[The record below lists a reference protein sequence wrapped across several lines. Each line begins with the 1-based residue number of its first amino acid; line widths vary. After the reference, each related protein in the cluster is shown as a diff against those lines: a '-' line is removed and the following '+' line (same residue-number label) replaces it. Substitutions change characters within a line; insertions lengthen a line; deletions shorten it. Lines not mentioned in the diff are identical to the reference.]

1 VNLGHGVRLLASAG
15 ISGILHHAPDT
26 PISLADIARV
36 ADMKDHLAA
45 LREEYTHAGLSEADL
60 APDPFAMFG
69 RWFADAAELA
79 EPNAMVLATVSP
91 AGQPSS
97 RMVLLKGVDAR
108 GFAFFTNLGSRKATD
123 LAANPRCSLLFPWHG
138 LQRQVRVEGVAELL
152 DRDEVA
158 AYFST
163 RPRGAQLGAWASP
176 QSSVVTSD
184 ELSAR
189 FAGADANYPG
199 DVPAPDF
206 WGGYVVRPR
215 SVEFWQGRQNRM
227 HDRLRYRRE
236 GDTWL
241 TERLAP

>member
-1 VNLGHGVRLLASAG
+1 
-15 ISGILHHAPDT
+15 
-26 PISLADIARV
+26 
-36 ADMKDHLAA
+36 MKDHLAA
-45 LREEYTHAGLSEADL
+45 LREEYTRAGLTETDL
-60 APDPFAMFG
+60 APDPFAMFS
-69 RWFADAAELA
+69 RWFTDAGELP

-97 RMVLLKGVDAR
+97 RIVLLKNFDER
-108 GFAFFTNLGSRKATD
+108 GFVFFTNLDSRKAHD

-138 LQRQVRVEGVAELL
+138 LQRQVRVEGVAEQI

-176 QSSVVTSD
+176 QSSVTTSS
-184 ELSAR
+184 ELESRYA
-189 FAGADANYPG
+189 AASEAYPSE
-199 DVPAPDF
+199 VPAPDF

-236 GDTWL
+236 DGAWI

>member
-1 VNLGHGVRLLASAG
+1 
-15 ISGILHHAPDT
+15 
-26 PISLADIARV
+26 
-36 ADMKDHLAA
+36 MKDHLAA
-45 LREEYTHAGLSEADL
+45 LREEYTRAGLSEADL
-60 APDPFAMFG
+60 APDPFSMFSL
-69 RWFADAAELA
+69 WFIDAGELP

-97 RMVLLKGVDAR
+97 RIVLLKNFDER
-108 GFAFFTNLGSRKATD
+108 GFVFFTNLDSRKAHD

-138 LQRQVRVEGVAELL
+138 LQRQVRVEGVAEQI

-176 QSSVVTSD
+176 QSSVTTSA
-184 ELSAR
+184 ELEAR
-189 FAGADANYPG
+189 YADADDTYPSE
-199 DVPAPDF
+199 VPAPDF

-236 GDTWL
+236 DGAWI

>member
-1 VNLGHGVRLLASAG
+1 
-15 ISGILHHAPDT
+15 
-26 PISLADIARV
+26 
-36 ADMKDHLAA
+36 MKDHLAA
-45 LREEYTHAGLSEADL
+45 LREEYTRAGLTEDDL
-60 APDPFAMFG
+60 APDPFSMFSL
-69 RWFADAAELA
+69 WFIDAGELP
-79 EPNAMVLATVSP
+79 EPNAMVLATVSQ

-97 RMVLLKGVDAR
+97 RMVLLKNFDER
-108 GFAFFTNLGSRKATD
+108 GFVFFTNLDSRKAHD

-138 LQRQVRVEGVAELL
+138 LQRQVRVEGVAEQI

-176 QSSVVTSD
+176 QSSVTTSA
-184 ELSAR
+184 ELDTR
-189 FAGADANYPG
+189 FAEAAAAYPSE
-199 DVPAPDF
+199 VPAPDF

-215 SVEFWQGRQNRM
+215 AVEFWQGRLNRM

-236 GDTWL
+236 DGAWV

>member
-1 VNLGHGVRLLASAG
+1 
-15 ISGILHHAPDT
+15 
-26 PISLADIARV
+26 
-36 ADMKDHLAA
+36 MKDHLAA
-45 LREEYTHAGLSEADL
+45 LREEYTRAGLSEADL
-60 APDPFAMFG
+60 EPDPFAMFS
-69 RWFADAAELA
+69 RWFTDAAELA

-97 RMVLLKGVDAR
+97 RMVLLKGVDGR
-108 GFAFFTNLGSRKATD
+108 GFSFFTNLTSRKGGD
-123 LAANPRCSLLFPWHG
+123 LEANPRCSLLFPWHG
-138 LQRQVRVEGVAELL
+138 LQRQVRIEGVAEVL

-158 AYFST
+158 AYFAT

-176 QSSVVTSD
+176 QSKVVTPD
-184 ELSAR
+184 ELSSR
-189 FAGADANYPG
+189 FSSADSEFPEE
-199 DVPAPDF
+199 VPPPDF

-236 GDTWL
+236 GDAWV

>member
-1 VNLGHGVRLLASAG
+1 
-15 ISGILHHAPDT
+15 
-26 PISLADIARV
+26 
-36 ADMKDHLAA
+36 MKDHLAA

-60 APDPFAMFG
+60 APDPFSMFSL
-69 RWFADAAELA
+69 WFIDAGELP

-97 RMVLLKGVDAR
+97 RIVLLKNFDER
-108 GFAFFTNLGSRKATD
+108 GFVFFTNLDSRKAHD

-138 LQRQVRVEGVAELL
+138 LQRQVRVEGVAEQI

-176 QSSVVTSD
+176 QSSVTTSA
-184 ELSAR
+184 ELEAR
-189 FAGADANYPG
+189 YADAADTYPTV
-199 DVPAPDF
+199 VPAPDF

-236 GDTWL
+236 DGAWI

>member
-1 VNLGHGVRLLASAG
+1 
-15 ISGILHHAPDT
+15 
-26 PISLADIARV
+26 
-36 ADMKDHLAA
+36 MKDKLAA
-45 LREEYTHAGLSEADL
+45 LREEYTRAGLSETDL

-91 AGQPSS
+91 SGQPTS
-97 RMVLLKGVDAR
+97 RMVLLKGVDGR
-108 GFAFFTNLGSRKATD
+108 GFVFFTNLESRKATD
-123 LAANPRCSLLFPWHG
+123 LAANSRCSLLFPWHG
-138 LQRQVRVEGVAELL
+138 LQRQVRIEGVAEVL

-176 QSSVVTSD
+176 QSSVVTSA

-189 FAGADANYPG
+189 YDAVDAEYPG

-236 GDTWL
+236 GDAWI

>member
-1 VNLGHGVRLLASAG
+1 
-15 ISGILHHAPDT
+15 
-26 PISLADIARV
+26 
-36 ADMKDHLAA
+36 MKDHLAA
-45 LREEYTHAGLSEADL
+45 LREEYTRAGLTEADL

-69 RWFADAAELA
+69 RWFAEASELD
-79 EPNAMVLATVSP
+79 ESNAMVLATVSP
-91 AGQPSS
+91 AGQPSA
-97 RMVLLKGVDAR
+97 RIVLLKDLHER
-108 GFAFFTNLGSRKATD
+108 GFVFFTNLRSRKATD

-138 LQRQVRVEGVAELL
+138 LQRQVRVEGVAEQI

-176 QSSVVTSD
+176 QSSVTTSS
-184 ELSAR
+184 ELESRYAE
-189 FAGADANYPG
+189 AGATYPS

-236 GDTWL
+236 DGAWI